1 MAIWAKVIWLLTRP
15 CCNASVFECHEIQ
28 YPCVY
33 RARLEGRWASV
44 SCCRLRDCGNRKAT
58 KRKKSRR
65 CALHPAP
72 NRRIF
77 LYQDDVQRNMS
88 FNTAKGIRS
97 LKGFRWFQTTDDGDV
112 LNILN
117 PLSLSRPCCARPRI
131 GLSTLLLFILLSDLS
146 DLSAAFQYRVGSHVR
161 SSKVPSV
168 FIPPRPR
175 RLAEI
180 VAMKGQTSS
189 TQKDWKWSE
198 YWWILKVTRSET

>member
-1 MAIWAKVIWLLTRP
+1 MRYNTHVFTVQDLRVDELLSRVAGSGTVATGRRQKGRSQGAAR
-15 CCNASVFECHEIQ
+15 CIQLRIEGYSFTKTMSRGTCH
-28 YPCVY
+28 
-33 RARLEGRWASV
+33 ST
-44 SCCRLRDCGNRKAT
+44 LRGET
-58 KRKKSRR
+58 I
-65 CALHPAP
+65 PA
-72 NRRIF
+72 
-77 LYQDDVQRNMS
+77 M
-88 FNTAKGIRS
+88 
-97 LKGFRWFQTTDDGDV
+97 KGFRWFQTTDE
-112 LNILN
+112 N

-189 TQKDWKWSE
+189 TQKDWKLSE
-198 YWWILKVTRSET
+198 Y

>member
-1 MAIWAKVIWLLTRP
+1 
-15 CCNASVFECHEIQ
+15 
-28 YPCVY
+28 
-33 RARLEGRWASV
+33 
-44 SCCRLRDCGNRKAT
+44 
-58 KRKKSRR
+58 
-65 CALHPAP
+65 
-72 NRRIF
+72 
-77 LYQDDVQRNMS
+77 MS
-88 FNTAKGIRS
+88 FCLVLQAQGLWQQEGDKKEEVKALRVASSSESKDCPEEYVIQHCEGNTIPAM
-97 LKGFRWFQTTDDGDV
+97 KGFRWFQTTDDGDV

-189 TQKDWKWSE
+189 TQKDRK
-198 YWWILKVTRSET
+198 

>member
-1 MAIWAKVIWLLTRP
+1 MSFCLVLQAQGLWQQEGDKKEEVKALRV
-15 CCNASVFECHEIQ
+15 ASSSESKDI
-28 YPCVY
+28 P
-33 RARLEGRWASV
+33 SP
-44 SCCRLRDCGNRKAT
+44 
-58 KRKKSRR
+58 RR
-65 CALHPAP
+65 CPEEHVIQHCEGKTIPA
-72 NRRIF
+72 
-77 LYQDDVQRNMS
+77 M
-88 FNTAKGIRS
+88 
-97 LKGFRWFQTTDDGDV
+97 KGFRWFQTTDE
-112 LNILN
+112 N

-189 TQKDWKWSE
+189 TQKDWKLSE
-198 YWWILKVTRSET
+198 Y